1 MKKTLSLIAIL
12 LTTSFAFAGGKQ
24 LKDFKILMD
33 ELKGGKQVGLVIHYA
48 KCSLEIDGE
57 IQETSP
63 GVIGGMTI
71 DVYEYFAR
79 GVVYNQ
85 RAFVVFSKSKLIS
98 NPLGE
103 GYVYNYVKLKVYEDN
118 RVEIT
123 ARYLNA
129 LTLEV
134 EMEETFRS
142 FIHNGKNDAGV
153 HFYRLR

>member
-1 MKKTLSLIAIL
+1 MKKILGLITIL
-12 LTTSFAFAGGKQ
+12 LATNITLAGGKQ
-24 LKDFKILMD
+24 LKDFKALMD
-33 ELKGGKQVGLVIHYA
+33 DLKGGKEVRVVIHYA
-48 KCSLEIDGE
+48 KCSLEIEGE
-57 IQETSP
+57 TQEVSP
-63 GVIGGMTI
+63 AVIGGMAI

-142 FIHNGKNDAGV
+142 CIHNGKNDAGV